1 MITGAQALIQCL
13 EAQGTSI
20 VFGYPGAANGPI
32 YDQLKKSSIRHV
44 LVRQEQHA
52 GHSAN
57 GYARISRKPS
67 VCMATSGPGA
77 TNLIT
82 ALATAYMDSIPIIAI
97 TGQVHRSLLGKDG
110 FQEADIM
117 GSTEPFTKHSYMVMD
132 AEDIPRIV
140 NEAFYIAG
148 TGRPGPVLID
158 VPVDVQEQ
166 LIDDVNPLEP
176 VSIKGYKPTQK
187 GHPKQIKRAI
197 KAIEEAEKPLICI
210 GGGVFASKA
219 EGLTRQFAEQF
230 NLPVVATM
238 MGISVFPTNH
248 PNYFG
253 MLGSHGKPYAN
264 KAIHKADTLIL
275 IGARVG
281 NRAMAAPKHTTK
293 DTTVIHIDVDPAEIG
308 KNMKTEIPIVGDAKL
323 VLEQFLDYS
332 NDQPYENWMNQLCEW
347 KSAYQFDFNER
358 ESTVNPKAFVRLL
371 SDAMEDDA
379 IYCADVGQN
388 QIWSSNNIEI
398 RKGRFL
404 TSGGMGTMGYSIPAA
419 IGAKMAAHDKQVIAV
434 CGDGSFQMNLTELA
448 TAVENKVPIKIV
460 VMKNQYLGMVRELQT
475 NNFKDNLSG
484 VQLGTVP
491 DISALAKAY
500 GIQAERVQNLTEAK
514 QAIDRMFESSGIYL
528 IECTVDMREKSL

>member
-13 EAQGTSI
+13 EAQGISVI
-20 VFGYPGAANGPI
+20 FGYPGAANGAI
-32 YDQLKKSSIRHV
+32 YDQLTQSSIRHV

-57 GYARISRKPS
+57 GYARISGKPS

-132 AEDIPRIV
+132 AADIPRIV

-158 VPVDVQEQ
+158 IPLDVQDQ
-166 LIDDVNPLEP
+166 TIDHVNISEP
-176 VSIKGYKPTQK
+176 IAIKGYKPTQK
-187 GHPKQIKRAI
+187 GHPMQIKRAI
-197 KAIEEAEKPLICI
+197 QAIKEAKKPLVCI
-210 GGGVFASKA
+210 GGGVFAAKA
-219 EGLTRQFAEQF
+219 EQVTRQFSEQF
-230 NLPVVATM
+230 HIPVVATM
-238 MGISVFPTNH
+238 MGISIFPTNH

-264 KAIHKADTLIL
+264 KAIHEADTLIL

-281 NRAMAAPKHTTK
+281 NRAMSAPKHTTK

-308 KNMKTEIPIVGDAKL
+308 KNMKTEIPIVGDARL
-323 VLEQFLDYS
+323 VLEQFLEYS
-332 NDQPYENWMNQLCEW
+332 HDQQYEEWKNQLIEW
-347 KSAYQFDFNER
+347 KAAYIFDFQER
-358 ESTVNPKAFVRLL
+358 ETTVNPKAFVRLL
-371 SDAMEDDA
+371 SDAMDDDA

-398 RKGRFL
+398 RNGRFL

-419 IGAKMAAHDKQVIAV
+419 IGAKMADPDKQVIAV

-448 TAVENKVPIKIV
+448 TAVENNVPIKIV

-475 NNFKDNLSG
+475 NNFNDNLSG

-491 DISALAKAY
+491 DICALAKAY
-500 GIQAERVQNLTEAK
+500 GIQAERVERLNEAPA
-514 QAIDRMFESSGIYL
+514 AIDRMFKSRGIYL